1 MTGVVPP
8 ERVRHLDG
16 NPLNNQWTNLQLQTH
31 AEHLKYRRRRRTT
44 CTGVKGISKN
54 YANDTW
60 EVSVEHNG
68 KFYNAGPFL
77 SLDAAIEAHER
88 LIQKLSTNEVTKQA
102 KPVGRV
108 KFSKEEIAQALEV
121 FIERTIDNKES
132 AEQDDLPWY
141 T

>member
-1 MTGVVPP
+1 M
-8 ERVRHLDG
+8 
-16 NPLNNQWTNLQLQTH
+16 
-31 AEHLKYRRRRRTT
+31 
-44 CTGVKGISKN
+44 
-54 YANDTW
+54 
-60 EVSVEHNG
+60 EHNG

-88 LIQKLSTNEVTKQA
+88 LIQRLTNEVPSKQA

-108 KFSKEEIAQALEV
+108 TFSKEEIAQAMEV
-121 FIERTIDNKES
+121 FIERDKCNTPP